1 MIDPFAK
8 NHYFCEA
15 FDGTAELVT
24 LTTTLWLVI
33 LIYLV
38 CFLIGCRNIVE
49 ILIKQKYYRSVYLT
63 L

>member
-8 NHYFCEA
+8 TNYFCEA
-15 FDGTAELVT
+15 FDTLAENVT
-24 LTTTLWLVI
+24 LTTTLWIVV
-33 LIYLV
+33 LIYFV